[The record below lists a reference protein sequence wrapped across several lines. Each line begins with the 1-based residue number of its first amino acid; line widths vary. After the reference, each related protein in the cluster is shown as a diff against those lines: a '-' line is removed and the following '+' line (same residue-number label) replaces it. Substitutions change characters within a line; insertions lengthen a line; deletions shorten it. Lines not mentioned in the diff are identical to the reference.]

1 MTLARPM
8 AEWIE
13 TKLRGKLEQ
22 DACFVPVPLHWS
34 RLLKRRFNQAAV
46 LANALSRITGHP
58 TIPDALWRTRRTAP
72 MEQLG
77 FAGRYALLDGALM
90 TNPRRRVDIAGRQ
103 VVLVDDVMTSGAT
116 LTAAAHAI
124 ANAQPGSVA
133 VAVAARVVKD

>member
-1 MTLARPM
+1 
-8 AEWIE
+8 
-13 TKLRGKLEQ
+13 
-22 DACFVPVPLHWS
+22 
-34 RLLKRRFNQAAV
+34 
-46 LANALSRITGHP
+46 
-58 TIPDALWRTRRTAP
+58 
-72 MEQLG
+72 
-77 FAGRYALLDGALM
+77 M